1 MKKYFQTKRVRLFP
15 FARSDLKT
23 VEIDLKLDKHMTF
36 LTDPYNNNKTG
47 AVYNLTSAK
56 KGSSFTI
63 SRNSSELRSG
73 KRKRGTTRSAK
84 MKKS

>member
-1 MKKYFQTKRVRLFP
+1 VKKYSQTKRVRLFP

-36 LTDPYNNNKTG
+36 LTDPYNNKTG

-56 KGSSFTI
+56 KGSSFTT